1 VLLRAAAPI
10 AGLDVMRSRRLAAR
24 RDRDLCSGPA
34 RLAQAFGID
43 RAFDGVDLVAGSLRI
58 VDDGT
63 APPTRPGVTTRIG
76 LSPGRG
82 EDLPWRY
89 TVPDDPNLSRRP

>member
-1 VLLRAAAPI
+1 
-10 AGLDVMRSRRLAAR
+10 MRSRRLAAR

-43 RAFDGVDLVAGSLRI
+43 RAFDGVDLVAGPLRI

-63 APPTRPGVTTRIG
+63 AAAGAARSDHAHRPVAPAAAKTSR
-76 LSPGRG
+76 
-82 EDLPWRY
+82 WRY
-89 TVPDDPNLSRRP
+89 TVPGDPNLSHAA